1 MAENNEVTQASTI
14 NFNDFLKVDI
24 RVGQIVEVETPEWS
38 QNLLKFKV
46 NFGEEIGEKTILS
59 SVKNIYSPEDFLNK
73 KFLFV
78 VNLAE
83 RQMGKS
89 VSQGMILMAD
99 EEEKPALIALDDKI
113 KVGSRIA

>member
-1 MAENNEVTQASTI
+1 MTETI

-24 RVGQIVEVETPEWS
+24 RVGKVIAVEAPEWS
-38 QNLLKFKV
+38 QNLLKFTV
-46 NFGEEIGEKTILS
+46 DFGSEIGEKTILS
-59 SVKNIYSPEDFLNK
+59 SVKNTHQEEDFLDK

-89 VSQGMILMAD
+89 VSQGMMLMAD

-113 KVGSRIA
+113 EVGIRIA

>member
-1 MAENNEVTQASTI
+1 MTATI

-24 RVGQIVEVETPEWS
+24 RVGQITEVETPEWS

-59 SVKNIYSPEDFLNK
+59 SVKNIYTAEDFLNK

-89 VSQGMILMAD
+89 VSQGMILMVD

-113 KVGSRIA
+113 KIGTRIS